1 MITYS
6 PSRNNDL
13 HVQTINMDKATVKG
27 LEFNVRKSLGFI
39 APALP
44 FLTDLYLSANA
55 SIIKGDVNYID
66 LDNQDNKR
74 HRPLQGL
81 APYAV
86 NAGLSYQ
93 GSVLGA
99 SVNYGRV
106 GRKLVMSGDYDKYDQ
121 YENPRNVLDL
131 QLSAR
136 FLKERLELK
145 FNASDLLNEDVI
157 VYRNCSTSINNDEA
171 ENEPDKGYTDRT
183 LLGMDYN
190 SGDWVMSRI
199 KRGVNLSFS
208 VGYKF

>member
-1 MITYS
+1 M
-6 PSRNNDL
+6 
-13 HVQTINMDKATVKG
+13 
-27 LEFNVRKSLGFI
+27 RKSLGFI